1 MKTLCFFPGKWWG
14 SRNWGFRFRVWW
26 VRPYDCYWKNDVFI
40 GVGGSWTGVCMYINL
55 WFACD
60 LSSSLKLSMPVLFL
74 CRPFGV
80 SYCLQLH
87 WLITKCVFDYVY
99 IVEVKSQVQSLVG
112 SLGLNYYHKE
122 NWSQVFHSY
131 FSDP

>member
-1 MKTLCFFPGKWWG
+1 
-14 SRNWGFRFRVWW
+14 
-26 VRPYDCYWKNDVFI
+26 
-40 GVGGSWTGVCMYINL
+40 MYINL

-60 LSSSLKLSMPVLFL
+60 MSSSLKLSMPVLFL

-99 IVEVKSQVQSLVG
+99 IVEVKCHKFNPL
-112 SLGLNYYHKE
+112 LGA
-122 NWSQVFHSY
+122 W
-131 FSDP
+131 D